1 MHLEITIA
9 NRKLTNLIRAKTV
22 FFFFLMVFAD
32 YFFEGRNRRLTG
44 LIAVKAARF
53 RGLTEVGYISF

>member
-22 FFFFLMVFAD
+22 FLFFMVFAD

>member
-22 FFFFLMVFAD
+22 FLFFMVFAD
-32 YFFEGRNRRLTG
+32 DFFEGRNRRLTG